1 MYKLMHKL
9 KLEVPAHKTTTSHT
23 RTTVEQLK
31 INKPITLGAANGHKR
46 KCSLLEIQPLP
57 STFP

>member
-1 MYKLMHKL
+1 MHKL
-9 KLEVPAHKTTTSHT
+9 KLEVPAHENTTPHT
-23 RTTVEQLK
+23 RMTVEQLK
-31 INKPITLGAANGHKR
+31 INKPITLGAANGHQR